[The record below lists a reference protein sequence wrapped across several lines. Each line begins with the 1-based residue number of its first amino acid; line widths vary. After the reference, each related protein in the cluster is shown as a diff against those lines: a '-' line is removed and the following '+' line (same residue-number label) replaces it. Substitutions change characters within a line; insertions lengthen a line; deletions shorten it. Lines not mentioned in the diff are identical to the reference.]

1 MGHFE
6 IIGEQVIQFALCITD
21 EEPDLE
27 LGKLYPVLPDEQ
39 AAQENYLRVI
49 DESGEDYLYPSEYFV
64 FLQLPKGAEDV
75 LRTRLKTVRK
85 LFA

>member
-1 MGHFE
+1 MRKSTRL
-6 IIGEQVIQFALCITD
+6 IQFALCVTD

-27 LGKLYPVLPDEQ
+27 LGKLYPILPDEQ

-64 FLQLPKGAEDV
+64 FLQLPKGAEDA
-75 LRTRLKTVRK
+75 LRERFKTVRK

>member
-1 MGHFE
+1 MRKSTRL
-6 IIGEQVIQFALCITD
+6 IRFALCVTD

-27 LGKLYPVLPDEQ
+27 FGKLYPILPDEQ

-64 FLQLPKGAEDV
+64 FLQLPKGAEDA
-75 LRTRLKTVRK
+75 LRARFKTVRK